1 MASSAMHVS
10 ILSLLLLATTVS
22 IPRAS
27 SRAVPSQ
34 ANGGAT
40 GGKAVY
46 TKVCDASRFMAAGLD
61 MSKYRYCNA
70 SLPYGDRVR
79 DLIGWMTVEEK
90 VSNLGDWADG
100 APRVGLPQYK
110 WWSEA
115 LHGLSSTGPTTK
127 FDDPKKPR
135 LHSGRAAVFNGTV
148 FANVINSAASFNESL
163 WKSIGQAISTE
174 ARAMYNLGKG
184 GLTYWSPNIN
194 VVRDPRWG
202 RALETPGEDPF
213 VVGRYAVNFVRG
225 MQDLPGHE
233 VASDPMSRPL
243 KTSACCKHYA
253 AYDVDD
259 WYGHTRFK
267 FDARVEERDMVE
279 TFQRPF
285 EMCVRHGD
293 VSSVMCSY
301 NRVNGIPACADA
313 RLLSGTIRRDWGLH
327 GYIVSDC
334 DAVRVM
340 TDNATWLGYTAVE
353 STAAVLKA
361 GLDLDCGESW
371 IVQDGKP
378 VMDFLTTYGL
388 EAVQKGKTRESDV
401 DNALTNL
408 YMTLM
413 RLGYFDGMPR
423 YESLNEKDICSDDH
437 RSLALDGARQGMVL
451 LKNHG
456 GLLPLDP
463 KKLGAVAVRGPHA
476 EAPEKIMDGD
486 YTGPPCRY
494 VTPQEGI
501 SKDVKISHH
510 ANLTIYFGGINI
522 HIEREGND
530 REDLLLPKNQTEEIL
545 HIAAASPNPIVLVIL
560 SGGGIDISFAQ
571 GNPKIGAILW
581 AGYPGG
587 EGGNAIADVIFG
599 RYSPGGR
606 LPLSW
611 FKNKYIHQIP
621 MTSMELRPRPDHG
634 YPGRTYKFYDGPEML
649 YRFGHGLSYTKF
661 RYETSASNGTAVTL
675 AAGGHCKRLSY
686 KAVAVDAAPSCPA
699 IDVASH
705 ACKETVDF
713 NVSVVNGGD
722 VDGSHT
728 VLVYT
733 VPPPEVAGAPI
744 KQVVAFQRVFVKA
757 GGAATVG
764 FSLKVCEAFGIVEK
778 TAYTVVPSGV
788 STVLLENGDT
798 SSPSSVSFPVK
809 ISFST

>member
-1 MASSAMHVS
+1 M
-10 ILSLLLLATTVS
+10 
-22 IPRAS
+22 
-27 SRAVPSQ
+27 
-34 ANGGAT
+34 
-40 GGKAVY
+40 
-46 TKVCDASRFMAAGLD
+46 
-61 MSKYRYCNA
+61 
-70 SLPYGDRVR
+70 
-79 DLIGWMTVEEK
+79 
-90 VSNLGDWADG
+90 
-100 APRVGLPQYK
+100 

-115 LHGLSSTGPTTK
+115 LHGISSTGPTTK

-163 WKSIGQAISTE
+163 WMSIGQAISTE

-202 RALETPGEDPF
+202 RALETPGEDPY

-225 MQDLPGHE
+225 MQDVPGH
-233 VASDPMSRPL
+233 VDTSDLSSRPL

-285 EMCVRHGD
+285 EMCIRDGD

-340 TDNATWLGYTAVE
+340 ADNATWLGYTAVE
-353 STAAVLKA
+353 ASAAVLKA

-371 IVQDGKP
+371 IIEDGKP
-378 VMDFLTTYGL
+378 VMDFLTTYGMD
-388 EAVQKGKTRESDV
+388 AVRKGKMREADI

-423 YESLNEKDICSDDH
+423 YENLNEKDICSDDH
-437 RSLALDGARQGMVL
+437 KSLALDGARQGMVL
-451 LKNHG
+451 LKNHDN
-456 GLLPLDP
+456 LLPLSAD
-463 KKLGAVAVRGPHA
+463 KHAAVNIRGPHA
-476 EAPEKIMDGD
+476 EAPEKVMDGD

-494 VTPQEGI
+494 VTPHEGI
-501 SKDVKISHH
+501 SKDVKISHD
-510 ANLTIYFGGINI
+510 ANVTIYFGGINL

-545 HIAAASPNPIVLVIL
+545 RIAEASPNPIVLVIL

-571 GNPKIGAILW
+571 SNPKIGAILW

-587 EGGNAIADVIFG
+587 EGGQAIADVIFG
-599 RYSPGGR
+599 RYNPGGR
-606 LPLSW
+606 LPLTW

-621 MTSMELRPRPDHG
+621 MTSMALRPRPDHG
-634 YPGRTYKFYDGPEML
+634 YPGRTYKFYDGPDVL
-649 YRFGHGLSYTKF
+649 YPFAHGLSYTKF
-661 RYETSASNGTAVTL
+661 RYELTVPAKAVNVKL
-675 AAGGHCKRLSY
+675 AAAGRHCKRLSY
-686 KAVAVDAAPSCPA
+686 KAGTLRTAPPCPA

-705 ACKETVDF
+705 ACEETVAF
-713 NVSVVNGGD
+713 NVSVVNHGD
-722 VDGSHT
+722 VDGAHA

-733 VPPPEVAGAPI
+733 KPPREVAGAPI

-757 GGAATVG
+757 GEAATVP
-764 FSLKVCEAFGIVEK
+764 FTLNVCKAFGIVEK
-778 TAYTVVPSGV
+778 TAYTVVPSGI
-788 STVLLENGDT
+788 STIHLENGDS
-798 SSPSSVSFPVK
+798 SSPSSVFFPVK
-809 ISFST
+809 ISFSA

>member
-34 ANGGAT
+34 ADGGAT

-225 MQDLPGHE
+225 MQDVPGHE

-293 VSSVMCSY
+293 FDARVEERDMVETFQRPFEMCVRHGDVSRVMCSY

-313 RLLSGTIRRDWGLH
+313 RLLSGPTRRDWGLH

-463 KKLGAVAVRGPHA
+463 NKYGAVAVRGPHA

-494 VTPQEGI
+494 ETPREGI
-501 SKDVKISHH
+501 SKDVNISHH
-510 ANLTIYFGGINI
+510 ANLTIYFGGINM

-606 LPLSW
+606 LPLTW

-661 RYETSASNGTAVTL
+661 RYETSAGNGTA
-675 AAGGHCKRLSY
+675 
-686 KAVAVDAAPSCPA
+686 
-699 IDVASH
+699 
-705 ACKETVDF
+705 
-713 NVSVVNGGD
+713 
-722 VDGSHT
+722 
-728 VLVYT
+728 
-733 VPPPEVAGAPI
+733 VAGAPI

-764 FSLKVCEAFGIVEK
+764 FSLKVCEVFGIVEK

-809 ISFST
+809 INFST

>member
-1 MASSAMHVS
+1 MAPSSRH
-10 ILSLLLLATTVS
+10 LLLLLLATTLIVPS
-22 IPRAS
+22 AS
-27 SRAVPSQ
+27 SHDD
-34 ANGGAT
+34 GGA
-40 GGKAVY
+40 GKAVY
-46 TKVCDASRFMAAGLD
+46 TKVCDESRFEAAGLV
-61 MSKYRYCNA
+61 MSRYPYCNA
-70 SLPYGDRVR
+70 SIPYADRVH

-100 APRVGLPQYK
+100 APRIGLPPYM

-148 FANVINSAASFNESL
+148 FANVINSAASFNETL
-163 WKSIGQAISTE
+163 WMSIGQAISTE
-174 ARAMYNLGKG
+174 ARAMYNLGKS

-202 RALETPGEDPF
+202 RALETPGEDPY

-225 MQDLPGHE
+225 MQDVPGHAGAG
-233 VASDPMSRPL
+233 VDPMSRPL
-243 KTSACCKHYA
+243 KTAACCKHYA

-259 WYGHTRFK
+259 WYGHNRFK

-285 EMCVRHGD
+285 EMCVRDGD

-340 TDNATWLGYTAVE
+340 ALNATWLGYTAVE
-353 STAAVLKA
+353 ASAAVLKA
-361 GLDLDCGESW
+361 GLDLDCGMSW

-378 VMDFLTTYGL
+378 VMDYLTSYGM
-388 EAVQKGKTRESDV
+388 EAIRMGKMREADI

-413 RLGYFDGMPR
+413 RLGYFDGMSK
-423 YESLNEKDICSDDH
+423 YETLNEEDICTDQH
-437 RSLALDGARQGMVL
+437 KSLALDGARQGMVL
-451 LKNHG
+451 LKNDDN
-456 GLLPLDP
+456 LLPLNAE
-463 KKLGAVAVRGPHA
+463 KHAAVSIRGPHA
-476 EAPEKIMDGD
+476 EAPEKVMDGD

-494 VTPQEGI
+494 VTPLEGI
-501 SKDVKISHH
+501 SKDVKIAH
-510 ANLTIYFGGINI
+510 AANVTIYFGGINM

-530 REDLLLPKNQTEEIL
+530 REDILLPKNQTEEIL
-545 HIAAASPNPIVLVIL
+545 RVAEASPNPIVLVIL
-560 SGGGIDISFAQ
+560 CGGGVDISFAH

-587 EGGNAIADVIFG
+587 EGGQAIADVIFG
-599 RYSPGGR
+599 RYNPGGR
-606 LPLSW
+606 LPLTW

-621 MTSMELRPRPDHG
+621 MTSMALRPRPDHG
-634 YPGRTYKFYDGPEML
+634 YPGRTYKFYDGPEVL
-649 YRFGHGLSYTKF
+649 YPFGHGLSYTKF
-661 RYETSASNGTAVTL
+661 RYELTDATKGATVKIS
-675 AAGGHCKRLSY
+675 AAGRHCKRLSY
-686 KAVAVDAAPSCPA
+686 KAGTLHAAPSCPA

-705 ACKETVDF
+705 ACEETVAF
-713 NVSVVNGGD
+713 NVSVINHGD
-722 VDGSHT
+722 ADGAHA

-733 VPPPEVAGAPI
+733 IPPREVAGAPI

-757 GGAATVG
+757 GSAATVG
-764 FSLKVCEAFGIVEK
+764 FKLNVCKAFGIVEK
-778 TAYTVVPSGV
+778 TAYTVVPSGI
-788 STVLLENGDT
+788 SAIHLENGDS

-809 ISFST
+809 ISFYA